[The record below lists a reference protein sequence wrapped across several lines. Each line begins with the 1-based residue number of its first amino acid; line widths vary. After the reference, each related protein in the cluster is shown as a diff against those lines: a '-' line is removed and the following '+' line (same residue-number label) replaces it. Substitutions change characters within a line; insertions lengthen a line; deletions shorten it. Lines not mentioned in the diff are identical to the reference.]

1 MKFGGVEFFW
11 QMWVCLVVAIIGIY
25 LLGSIETVYGTNTVT
40 IPTSNIV
47 KVLSGMV
54 LLTGGLF
61 GALVWHPIVEDNRV
75 KPF

>member
-1 MKFGGVEFFW
+1 MKFSGVEFFW
-11 QMWVCLVVAIIGIY
+11 QMWACLVVAILGIY

-54 LLTGGLF
+54 LLTSGIF